1 MARLNHAGEDSEQI
15 SLSSRLCFLF
25 ILALA
30 AAVRFYGITRPYMW
44 FDEAFSVQLSAY
56 PPSLIWFHTGHDLHP
71 PLYYLLLHVWMNVFG
86 QGVLAVRAL
95 SAVAGVVAVALG
107 VWLMRLIASSR
118 VALLSGLFLA
128 LLPVAVLF
136 SQEARMYSLL
146 GVFLLGATLALVYWI
161 KQPRR
166 HRYLVFYVL
175 LMTSA
180 FYTHYYAA
188 LCVLSHWL
196 YLLVLRFNRP
206 NEPHYVTRLSWWMAN
221 TAIVLLYIPWVFSL
235 VDMILHFKSVQA
247 AGSISWLLA
256 VTPYTLPSSIWAF
269 LTLKKAYSLYWAIY
283 WPLPVV
289 VVAVVGWVTV
299 RDRSRYQFFS
309 LLGLYF
315 FIPLLALLVMSLIVP
330 TFMERYVV
338 FAALGLPMILAVAI
352 VRLESRSRV
361 LALMAIVAVLSVQAL
376 GLTMNYRQQQ
386 DLDYPR
392 NAELEPFE
400 QVGNYIGQ
408 HFSDGDRIIVDSKLL
423 YFSTVYYNTS
433 GLQPMLY
440 DLSLIDDQGARG
452 KGYGALTLLYP
463 HWDQIVLGSFALP
476 AETRRVWWLTEPSRS
491 QNHEPFPPHWQQ
503 QNVLK
508 AGNLELVL
516 FAICPM
522 DQEGVVRVANNP
534 CPT

>member
-71 PLYYLLLHVWMNVFG
+71 PLYYLLLHVWMNMFG

-95 SAVAGVVAVALG
+95 SVLAGVVTVALG
-107 VWLMRLIASSR
+107 VWLMRLIASTR
-118 VALLSGLFLA
+118 VALLSGLLLA
-128 LLPVAVLF
+128 VFPVAVLF
-136 SQEARMYSLL
+136 SQEARMYALL
-146 GVFLLGATLALVYWI
+146 GVFLLGATLALVHWI
-161 KQPRR
+161 KQPRQL
-166 HRYLVFYVL
+166 RYLVFYAL
-175 LMTSA
+175 LMTLA
-180 FYTHYYAA
+180 LYTHYYAV

-196 YLLVLRFNRP
+196 YLLVLRFSRP
-206 NEPHYVTRLSWWMAN
+206 NEPHYINRLAWWMAN
-221 TAIVLLYIPWVFSL
+221 TAIVLLYIPWLFSL
-235 VDMILHFKSVQA
+235 VDMILHFKNVQA
-247 AGSISWLLA
+247 AGSISWLLE

-269 LTLKKAYSLYWAIY
+269 LTLKKAHSLYWAVY
-283 WPLPVV
+283 WTLPLVV
-289 VVAVVGWVTV
+289 MAVAGWVTL

-309 LLGLYF
+309 LIGLYF
-315 FIPLLALLVMSLIVP
+315 FVPLLTLLVLSFVVP

-361 LALMAIVAVLSVQAL
+361 LALGAVIAILGVQAL

-392 NAELEPFE
+392 NAELEPFD
-400 QVGNYIGQ
+400 QVGHYIGQ
-408 HFSDGDRIIVDSKLL
+408 HASDGDRIIVDSKQL
-423 YFSTVYYNTS
+423 YFSTVYYNSS

-440 DLSLIDDQGARG
+440 APSLIDEQGTSA
-452 KGYGALTLLYP
+452 KGYGALTLLSP

-476 AETRRVWWLTEPSRS
+476 AETRRVWWLTEPEKSENHPAFPS
-491 QNHEPFPPHWQQ
+491 QWQQ

-508 AGNLELVL
+508 AGNLQLML

-522 DQEGVVRVANNP
+522 GSEASARLADDP